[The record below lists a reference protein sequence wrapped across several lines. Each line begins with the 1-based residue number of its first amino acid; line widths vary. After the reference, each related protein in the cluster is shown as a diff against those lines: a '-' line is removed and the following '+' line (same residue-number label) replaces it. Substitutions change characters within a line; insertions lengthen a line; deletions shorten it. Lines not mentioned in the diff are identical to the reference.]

1 VTFTCGCYRSVRQDS
16 CRADI
21 RMCSHCLFPVV
32 VTSLEQVVLTLAQ
45 GCWRVTDLLQVV
57 PTRPIQTVRNKFL
70 YVIRA
75 CCHQPVNRDLKQTG
89 RQRDDNGYSHNDIPD
104 LVQKKWIIKSPT
116 GVKAGFHE
124 AEFFDRNEIFFCL
137 TSTQMELIFYLLNLN
152 NRNFGSIEKF
162 RLVENRLYR
171 IEISLCF
178 MSSRAEL
185 IVKRQREISF
195 LSKNSASWNP
205 AFRGVVLGLFTTAN
219 QRFSRLVYNVNVSR
233 RDKWNYK
240 CAQQKRF

>member
-1 VTFTCGCYRSVRQDS
+1 MTFTCGCYRSVRQDS

-32 VTSLEQVVLTLAQ
+32 ATSLEQVVLTLAQ

-70 YVIRA
+70 RA

-89 RQRDDNGYSHNDIPD
+89 RQRDDDGYSHNDIPD

-116 GVKAGFHE
+116 RV
-124 AEFFDRNEIFFCL
+124 
-137 TSTQMELIFYLLNLN
+137 
-152 NRNFGSIEKF
+152 
-162 RLVENRLYR
+162 
-171 IEISLCF
+171 
-178 MSSRAEL
+178 
-185 IVKRQREISF
+185 
-195 LSKNSASWNP
+195 
-205 AFRGVVLGLFTTAN
+205 RGVVLGLFTTAN
-219 QRFSRLVYNVNVSR
+219 QRFSRLVYNVNMPR